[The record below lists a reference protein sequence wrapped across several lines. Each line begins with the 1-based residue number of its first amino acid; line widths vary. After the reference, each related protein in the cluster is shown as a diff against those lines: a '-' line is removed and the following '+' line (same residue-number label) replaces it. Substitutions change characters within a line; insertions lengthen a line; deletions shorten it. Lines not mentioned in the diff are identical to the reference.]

1 MTETIDPRDL
11 LVQVA
16 KILDKLKIP
25 HIVSGGMAV
34 FVWGKPRFT
43 ADIDIVVELKE
54 IDLPQLQKTLA
65 LLHKAGYIDLDMMKD
80 ALKHRGQFNFIDGAT
95 GIKVDFYIAQ
105 KNDFSTSALNRRRR
119 EEINGYKVN
128 FISPEDLIL
137 IKLKWHKEGD
147 SAKQLEDVK
156 SVLKISGDKLDK
168 KYLKIWAVK
177 LGVLD
182 ILLPLFQKGEKGGL
196 VFDL

>member
-1 MTETIDPRDL
+1 MTEIIDPRDL

-16 KILDKLKIP
+16 KILDELKIT

-54 IDLPQLQKTLA
+54 IDLPRLQKALQ
-65 LLHKAGYIDLDMMKD
+65 LLHEAGYIDLDMMKD
-80 ALKHRGQFNFIDGAT
+80 ALKHRGEFNFIDGAT
-95 GIKVDFYIAQ
+95 GVKVDFYIAQ
-105 KNDFSTSALNRRRR
+105 KDDFGVSALKRGRR

-137 IKLKWHKEGD
+137 VKLKWHKEGD

-156 SVLKISGDKLDK
+156 SILKTSGDKLDK
-168 KYLKIWAVK
+168 KYLMAWAIK
-177 LGVLD
+177 LDVSD
-182 ILLPLFQKGEKGGL
+182 ILDNLT
-196 VFDL
+196 

>member
-1 MTETIDPRDL
+1 MEATDPRDL

-16 KILDKLKIP
+16 KILDELKIT

-54 IDLPQLQKTLA
+54 IDLPRLQKALQ
-65 LLHKAGYIDLDMMKD
+65 LLHEAGYIDIDMMKD
-80 ALKHRGQFNFIDGAT
+80 ALRHRGQFNFIDGAT
-95 GIKVDFYIAQ
+95 GVKVDFYIAP
-105 KNDFSTSALNRRRR
+105 KDDFTISAINRGRR
-119 EEINGYKVN
+119 EEINGYEVN

-137 IKLKWHKEGD
+137 VKLKWHEEGD

-156 SVLKISGDKLDK
+156 SILKISGNKLDK
-168 KYLKIWAVK
+168 KYLKVWAIK
-177 LGVLD
+177 LGVSD
-182 ILLPLFQKGEKGGL
+182 RMPGLL
-196 VFDL
+196 

>member
-54 IDLPQLQKTLA
+54 IDLARLQKALQ
-65 LLHKAGYIDLDMMKD
+65 LLHEAGYIDLEMMKD

-95 GIKVDFYIAQ
+95 GVKVDFYIAR
-105 KNDFSTSALNRRRR
+105 KDDFGLSCLHRGRR
-119 EEINGYKVN
+119 EEVNGYKVN

-147 SAKQLEDVK
+147 SAKQIEDVK
-156 SVLKISGDKLDK
+156 SILKISGYKLDK
-168 KYLKIWAVK
+168 KYLKLWAIK
-177 LGVLD
+177 LGVSD
-182 ILLPLFQKGEKGGL
+182 ILDEL
-196 VFDL
+196 